1 LALQQEALKFT
12 LKWRCTMSKKRISAN
27 EFVKDIRAGM
37 SNSSLMMKY
46 QISSEEKL
54 QNLLKKFV
62 AAGHLQLSE
71 IDERSHIFKC
81 PACGKFHYEE
91 FSECPSC
98 GIIVSKFVA
107 KKAEE
112 NKKVGN
118 DQNIIINDISK
129 ESNEKEIDQ
138 FLQSLLSG

>member
-71 IDERSHIFKC
+71 ISFLN
-81 PACGKFHYEE
+81 
-91 FSECPSC
+91 
-98 GIIVSKFVA
+98 VLVA
-107 KKAEE
+107 
-112 NKKVGN
+112 G
-118 DQNIIINDISK
+118 
-129 ESNEKEIDQ
+129 
-138 FLQSLLSG
+138 